1 MKAKEIHEL
10 SENEVEKKLRDS
22 RDAHVKLR
30 MSKQTGQVEET
41 HKIKQLRRDIAR
53 LETILKREKA
63 CEHICLNN
71 LNRTHIMET
80 IAQRNA
86 RKNLIGTVTSRSG

>member
-1 MKAKEIHEL
+1 MKAKEIHQL

-53 LETILKREKA
+53 LETIQREKKLA
-63 CEHICLNN
+63 N
-71 LNRTHIMET
+71 
-80 IAQRNA
+80 
-86 RKNLIGTVTSRSG
+86 TSA